1 MLRMLDH
8 DASDALVRP
17 VTLCA
22 GLKFTALLTV
32 VGYLVSTNPPCRPSM
47 QQEYAA
53 VRAIRH
59 GHPHSA
65 ASKPNPPQPPRTFAS
80 ETANRHEIRL

>member
-32 VGYLVSTNPPCRPSM
+32 VGYLVSTNPPLPPVNATGICRRPCNTSRTPALGGIKT
-47 QQEYAA
+47 EPAA
-53 VRAIRH
+53 AATDVRLRDR
-59 GHPHSA
+59 
-65 ASKPNPPQPPRTFAS
+65 KPA
-80 ETANRHEIRL
+80 